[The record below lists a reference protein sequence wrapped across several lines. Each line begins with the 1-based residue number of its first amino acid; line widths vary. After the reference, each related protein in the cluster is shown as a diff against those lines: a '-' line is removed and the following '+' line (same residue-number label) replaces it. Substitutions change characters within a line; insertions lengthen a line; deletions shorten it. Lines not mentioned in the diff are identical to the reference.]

1 MTLSTI
7 LAHGR
12 AAANNRMF
20 DACIVEH
27 PTGVTTNDTTGVVT
41 PTMAAVY
48 TGPCRIKLP
57 GPTSATDGGEV
68 TVSVGSPEVH
78 LPVVGTEGIV
88 HGDRVT
94 VTAARNDSA
103 LVGRTFQVIG
113 KDFKS
118 ESTARRLQCEELD

>member
-1 MTLSTI
+1 MSLSTI

-20 DACIVEH
+20 DACTIQH
-27 PTGVTTNDTTGVVT
+27 PTGVTTDDATGVVT
-41 PTMAAVY
+41 PTYVTVY

-68 TVSVGSPEVH
+68 TVSLGSPEVH
-78 LPVVGTEGIV
+78 IPVVGSEAVV

-94 VTAARNDSA
+94 VTAALNDTA

-118 ESTARRLQCEELD
+118 ESTARRLQCEEID